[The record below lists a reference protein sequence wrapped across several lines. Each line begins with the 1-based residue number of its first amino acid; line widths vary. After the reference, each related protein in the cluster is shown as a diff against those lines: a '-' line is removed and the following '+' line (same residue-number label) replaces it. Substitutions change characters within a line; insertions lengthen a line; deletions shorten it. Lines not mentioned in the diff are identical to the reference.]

1 MHRGVARLANVK
13 MGYEMPTIE
22 NKEGMGGNFRG
33 FLHHFWV
40 FTVSNGRV
48 VGVPKSPLLEEAFYD
63 LNGMVD
69 TVLMKNYGEINLQ
82 VRRAE
87 RNETIRVHVALVAR
101 LVILLHNS
109 LFLSSPPLSLVNT
122 LLTLASLVQWTPGS
136 MADLDFNLDSH
147 LKVFANGY
155 DEMVIFAG
163 RPPSTTTDR
172 NEMFYAQHIAGL
184 HAFRDI
190 FMDDDLAHL
199 SGRLISLNFQ
209 MWKNGMDEPTNI
221 KMRIR
226 DDINLEEQARE
237 FCEKNGLEDCEPVR
251 KRVVAVVEEQATAN
265 GAKWGFEE

>member
-122 LLTLASLVQWTPGS
+122 LFNTRFARAVDPRLHGRSGLQFGLPLEGLRERVRRDG
-136 MADLDFNLDSH
+136 DLRRS
-147 LKVFANGY
+147 
-155 DEMVIFAG
+155 
-163 RPPSTTTDR
+163 PS
-172 NEMFYAQHIAGL
+172 QHN
-184 HAFRDI
+184 HR
-190 FMDDDLAHL
+190 
-199 SGRLISLNFQ
+199 S
-209 MWKNGMDEPTNI
+209 
-221 KMRIR
+221 
-226 DDINLEEQARE
+226 
-237 FCEKNGLEDCEPVR
+237 
-251 KRVVAVVEEQATAN
+251 
-265 GAKWGFEE
+265 